1 MARALGL
8 TDLQLDIMRVL
19 WTAGEASVADVHRAL
34 KARHLA
40 HATVATLLSRL
51 EKKGAIAHTTEGRQ
65 FIYRPVLKQAEVRKS
80 MMARVR
86 DVLYAE
92 DVPALI
98 SQLLADR
105 DITRDELTH
114 VKALIEAKEKELAAR
129 ARTSRKSKER

>member
-1 MARALGL
+1 
-8 TDLQLDIMRVL
+8 MRVL
-19 WTAGEASVADVHRAL
+19 WTAGEASVGDVHRAL

-51 EKKGAIAHTTEGRQ
+51 EKKGAIAHTIEGRQ

-105 DITRDELTH
+105 DITRDELDH
-114 VKALIEAKEKELAAR
+114 VKALIAAKEKELAAR
-129 ARTSRKSKER
+129 SRASRKSKER